1 MHLLSISKTVW
12 KLISSDNNR
21 IGQAN
26 MSAAIY
32 CDNFQERGRICISSY
47 FLLHIQI
54 SSMMHERSSVMSSQR
69 ASSQND
75 EYEKYLY
82 ASVAPRVT
90 IEIFSDNESSR
101 RPSQVSPSMSTS
113 SSFSHLPRLDCPGPP
128 PSYIPHMVG
137 SPCMLGLP
145 GVRGMATSASA
156 DDLFRMRNFSTSGK
170 RIINKGDSILS
181 RSNLSINHLGS
192 R

>member
-12 KLISSDNNR
+12 KLISSGNNR

-32 CDNFQERGRICISSY
+32 CDNFQERSRICISSY

-128 PSYIPHMVG
+128 PSYIPTWWGPPACSACQGCVVWPPQPALMISSG
-137 SPCMLGLP
+137 WGTSPP
-145 GVRGMATSASA
+145 RVRGSSTKATASCQGA
-156 DDLFRMRNFSTSGK
+156 T
-170 RIINKGDSILS
+170 
-181 RSNLSINHLGS
+181 
-192 R
+192 